1 MGIGGDPERDGRRSV
16 VRGIVTG
23 DGDGDGDGDDD
34 DDDDGASKQDPTRGP
49 EVKKALEG
57 EEE

>member
-1 MGIGGDPERDGRRSV
+1 MVIGGDPERDGRRSV

-34 DDDDGASKQDPTRGP
+34 GASKQDPTRGP